1 MLEKLKLVEARYLEM
16 AERAAQPDFYND
28 PKAASQLLK
37 EQRQL
42 EPIITAYR
50 SYMKTTQEQDDLRAM
65 LSEGLDPEMK
75 ALCQEEFSAN
85 KKKLE
90 ELEQELKILLLPRDP
105 NDDKSVIM
113 EIRGGVGGEE
123 SALFAHSLYRMYT
136 MYAESKRWTVTLLN
150 YNETE
155 LGGVKEADF
164 EIQGAG
170 AYSRLKFESGVHR
183 VQRVPETES
192 GGRVHTSTATVAV
205 LPEMEQAE
213 VDIRPEDIEMQVYRS
228 SGAGGQHINKTS
240 SAVRMT
246 HFPTG
251 IVTPIARR
259 YTLLDWAAQSENRY
273 IIEDDYDSEFR
284 LTGKPIPALQ
294 SIDSA
299 DRVIYMNTF
308 SKSLASTI
316 RISYMV
322 LPTALAEAFYK
333 NLGFYAC
340 TVSNLEQ
347 YTLAKFIS
355 EGYFEKHINRMRI
368 RYKQKKDLI
377 LKEMKRCGLLKL
389 AKIDAEDAGLHFLLR
404 VCGPVPAE
412 KITRRAAENG
422 VRVTGL
428 SAYYHT
434 APVNPQTAFVISYSE
449 IPDACITEAVNRLA
463 KAVTAAVMGER

>member
-50 SYMKTTQEQDDLRAM
+50 SYRKTMQEQDDLRAM
-65 LSEGLDPEMK
+65 LSEGPDPDMK

-192 GGRVHTSTATVAV
+192 G
-205 LPEMEQAE
+205 
-213 VDIRPEDIEMQVYRS
+213 
-228 SGAGGQHINKTS
+228 
-240 SAVRMT
+240 
-246 HFPTG
+246 
-251 IVTPIARR
+251 
-259 YTLLDWAAQSENRY
+259 
-273 IIEDDYDSEFR
+273 
-284 LTGKPIPALQ
+284 
-294 SIDSA
+294 
-299 DRVIYMNTF
+299 
-308 SKSLASTI
+308 
-316 RISYMV
+316 
-322 LPTALAEAFYK
+322 
-333 NLGFYAC
+333 
-340 TVSNLEQ
+340 
-347 YTLAKFIS
+347 
-355 EGYFEKHINRMRI
+355 
-368 RYKQKKDLI
+368 
-377 LKEMKRCGLLKL
+377 
-389 AKIDAEDAGLHFLLR
+389 
-404 VCGPVPAE
+404 
-412 KITRRAAENG
+412 
-422 VRVTGL
+422 
-428 SAYYHT
+428 
-434 APVNPQTAFVISYSE
+434 
-449 IPDACITEAVNRLA
+449 
-463 KAVTAAVMGER
+463 